1 MKKSSAAGRRLH
13 GRGDLPQA
21 QALQCGSFSH
31 RSQKA
36 AGRNIDHSIDKH
48 RLVVVWNADRAK
60 TAGQAGST
68 RERGLSRMAA
78 WGMEPNVFVAT
89 KGTQAKFAT
98 DRQMSRSDLIARKHD
113 ACKLDPETRGDGP
126 RSLEVGAKGFDVA
139 PLFQAVEMREG
150 MRADLLGRVVE
161 NS

>member
-1 MKKSSAAGRRLH
+1 GIIEQAMDK
-13 GRGDLPQA
+13 RG
-21 QALQCGSFSH
+21 
-31 RSQKA
+31 
-36 AGRNIDHSIDKH
+36 
-48 RLVVVWNADRAK
+48 LVMVWTADREIAV
-60 TAGQAGST
+60 GQAGST
-68 RERGLSRMAA
+68 HERGLLGLAA
-78 WGMEPNVFVAT
+78 CAMEPNVFVAT

-150 MRADLLGRVVE
+150 MRA
-161 NS
+161 